1 MINEYGNYICI
12 TGHCEVPEQA
22 FVEAIEVCY
31 ENYLITCE
39 QLGLKDVTY
48 PTFNFVPSDGKTIKY
63 WCEEEGEWKE
73 YTEPHK
79 LAIYWKGDDG
89 KN

>member
-12 TGHCEVPEQA
+12 TAHNEVPEQA
-22 FVEAIEVCY
+22 FVEAMEVCY

-48 PTFNFVPSDGKTIKY
+48 PTFNFIPSDGKIIKLLDIV
-63 WCEEEGEWKE
+63 EGEMKE
-73 YTEPHK
+73 YTEPHR
-79 LAIYWKGDDG
+79 LSIYWKGDDG